1 MAPLNCACVSDMYGQ
16 DFGKSQE
23 ELLKIKLKLKENE
36 MLQNQLQKNEV
47 CAENNQNYQN
57 NLKKTDIISNRPSYK
72 TYPDNNINNNPFQSD
87 VRSNT
92 HYNNVD
98 NPNFN
103 PPIGRATYNELINK
117 FTGMGKEYYG
127 DPTQHIINLLQEII
141 FLLKVFLMIIVLFLI
156 IKIFEKK

>member
-1 MAPLNCACVSDMYGQ
+1 MAPLNCACVSDMYGK
-16 DFGKSQE
+16 DFGKSPE
-23 ELLKIKLKLKENE
+23 ELLKIKENE
-36 MLQNQLQKNEV
+36 MLQKQLQKNEV

-57 NLKKTDIISNRPSYK
+57 NLKKNDIISNRPSYI
-72 TYPDNNINNNPFQSD
+72 TYPDNNNNNPFQSD
-87 VRSNT
+87 VRSNI

-103 PPIGRATYNELINK
+103 PPIGRATYNDFINK
-117 FTGMGKEYYG
+117 FAGMGKEFYG
-127 DPTQHIINLLQEII
+127 DPTQHVINLLQEII